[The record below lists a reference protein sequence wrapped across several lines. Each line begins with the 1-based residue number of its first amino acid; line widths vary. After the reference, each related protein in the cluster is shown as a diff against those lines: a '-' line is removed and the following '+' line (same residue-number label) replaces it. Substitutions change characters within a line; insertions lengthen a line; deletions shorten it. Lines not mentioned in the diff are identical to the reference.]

1 MRWNASG
8 RGPAWVMFAT
18 LGACVLAAAAFPAA
32 AGATGESQ
40 ATQVVASVTNADGAA
55 AAEPAPPAEF
65 EVANRHIV
73 TLRAAVQGI
82 TPAERADAA
91 GHRLD
96 EIVKDGGPL
105 EVTTRPIP
113 EGMVVL
119 VDGNAVFRVRNGDVD
134 AEAGETVATAA
145 VEAAGNLRQAL
156 GEIRE
161 AADARA
167 LLRAAGHALLGTLL
181 FAVLLWLVVR
191 GYRVIAVR
199 VHAAA
204 QRRMARFLPAWTS
217 HVVGE
222 AAVGGLFTL
231 PFKLLAMLLA
241 ALLSYQWATFVL
253 RRFPY
258 TRPMG
263 ESLRDN
269 LLAALGRFAESV
281 LEAVPGL
288 LFVVLIFLLARI
300 AVRAVRAFFDG
311 VERGHIHVSALDET
325 TAQPTGKLVT
335 VGIWLLAIVA
345 AYPYIPGSNSEA
357 FKGISVILGLMVSI
371 GASGVVNQVVSG
383 LMLMYTRAIRAGE
396 FVQIGETEG
405 TVKSVGFLATRIE
418 TLRHEEINIP
428 NSVIASNVT
437 RNYSRLAA
445 DGGLWIPTKVTIGY
459 DTPWRQVHAMLS
471 LAAGRTEGVAADP
484 APRVLQ
490 TALLDFYVEYT
501 LLVCVAAP
509 TLRPA
514 TLSRLHANIQ
524 DAFNEFGVQI
534 MSPNYE
540 ADPDAPKIVPKEK
553 WFEPPAVR

>member
-1 MRWNASG
+1 MRRISRVRVSG
-8 RGPAWVMFAT
+8 WAA
-18 LGACVLAAAAFPAA
+18 LAALGMWTVAAPAHAAA
-32 AGATGESQ
+32 AGAA
-40 ATQVVASVTNADGAA
+40 ATDPASPAA
-55 AAEPAPPAEF
+55 RVAAEGAVSTGSVAPADF
-65 EVANRHIV
+65 EVANRRISTMRV
-73 TLRAAVQGI
+73 EVLGI
-82 TPAERADAA
+82 TPAQRAEDA

-96 EIVKDGGPL
+96 QIIKSGGPL

-113 EGMVVL
+113 EGVVVL
-119 VDGNAVFRVRNGDVD
+119 VDGKAVFRVRNGDVD
-134 AEAGETVATAA
+134 AEAGETVAASA

-161 AADARA
+161 SEDARVLA
-167 LLRAAGHALLGTLL
+167 TAAGYALLGTVL
-181 FAVLLWLVVR
+181 FAALLWLLVR
-191 GYRVIAVR
+191 GYRVLAVR

-204 QRRMARFLPAWTS
+204 QRRMARMLPAWTS
-217 HVVGE
+217 EVVGE

-231 PFKLLAMLLA
+231 PFKLLATVLA

-269 LLAALGRFAESV
+269 LLAALGRFVESV

-325 TAQPTGKLVT
+325 TARPTGKLVT

-345 AYPYIPGSNSEA
+345 AYPYIPGSSSQA
-357 FKGISVILGLMVSI
+357 FKGIGVILGLMVSI
-371 GASGVVNQVVSG
+371 GASGVVNQMVSG
-383 LMLMYTRAIRAGE
+383 LMLMYTRAIRPGE
-396 FVQIGETEG
+396 FVQVGETEG
-405 TVKSVGFLATRIE
+405 TVKSVGFLTTRIE

-471 LAAGRTEGVAADP
+471 LAAGRTDGVAKDP

-490 TALLDFYVEYT
+490 TALQDFYVEYT
-501 LLVCVAAP
+501 LLVCVATP
-509 TLRPA
+509 TLRLT
-514 TLSRLHANIQ
+514 TLSRLHANIL

-553 WFEPPAVR
+553 WFEPPAAG

>member
-1 MRWNASG
+1 MRRISRVRVSG
-8 RGPAWVMFAT
+8 WAA
-18 LGACVLAAAAFPAA
+18 LAALGTWTVAAPAHAAA
-32 AGATGESQ
+32 AGAA
-40 ATQVVASVTNADGAA
+40 ATDPASPAA
-55 AAEPAPPAEF
+55 RVAAEGAVSTGSVAPADF
-65 EVANRHIV
+65 EVANRRISTMRV
-73 TLRAAVQGI
+73 EVLGI
-82 TPAERADAA
+82 TPAQRAEDA

-96 EIVKDGGPL
+96 QIIKSGGPL

-113 EGMVVL
+113 EGVVVL
-119 VDGNAVFRVRNGDVD
+119 VDGRAVFRVRHGDVD
-134 AEAGETVATAA
+134 AEAGETVATSA

-161 AADARA
+161 AEDASV
-167 LLRAAGHALLGTLL
+167 LLRAAGQALLGTVL
-181 FAVLLWLVVR
+181 FAALLWLLVR
-191 GYRVIAVR
+191 GYRVLAVR

-204 QRRMARFLPAWTS
+204 QRRMARMLPAWTS
-217 HVVGE
+217 EVVGE

-231 PFKLLAMLLA
+231 PFKLIATVLA

-263 ESLRDN
+263 ESLRDD
-269 LLAALGRFAESV
+269 LLAALGRFVESV

-300 AVRAVRAFFDG
+300 AVRAVRAFFNG

-325 TAQPTGKLVT
+325 TARPTGKLVT

-345 AYPYIPGSNSEA
+345 AYPYIPGSDSQA
-357 FKGISVILGLMVSI
+357 FKGIGVILGLMVSI

-383 LMLMYTRAIRAGE
+383 LMLMYTRAIRPGE

-405 TVKSVGFLATRIE
+405 TVKSVGFLTTRIE

-428 NSVIASNVT
+428 NSVIAGNVT

-471 LAAGRTEGVAADP
+471 LAAGRTDGVAKDP

-490 TALLDFYVEYT
+490 TALQDFYVEYT
-501 LLVCVAAP
+501 LLVCVATP
-509 TLRPA
+509 TLRLA
-514 TLSRLHANIQ
+514 TLSRLHANIL
-524 DAFNEFGVQI
+524 DAFNESGVQI

-553 WFEPPAVR
+553 WFEPPAAG

>member
-1 MRWNASG
+1 MRDSG
-8 RGPAWVMFAT
+8 WAA
-18 LGACVLAAAAFPAA
+18 LAALGMWTVAAPAHAAA
-32 AGATGESQ
+32 AGAA
-40 ATQVVASVTNADGAA
+40 ATDAASPAVRV
-55 AAEPAPPAEF
+55 AAEGAVSIRSVAPADF
-65 EVANRHIV
+65 EVANRRISTMRV
-73 TLRAAVQGI
+73 EVLGI
-82 TPAERADAA
+82 TPAERAKDAR
-91 GHRLD
+91 HRLD
-96 EIVKDGGPL
+96 QIVKSGGPL
-105 EVTTRPIP
+105 AVTTRPIP
-113 EGMVVL
+113 EGVVLL
-119 VDGNAVFRVRNGDVD
+119 VDGKAVFRVRNGDVD
-134 AEAGETVATAA
+134 AEAGETVEAAA
-145 VEAAGNLRQAL
+145 VEAAGNLRRAL

-161 AADARA
+161 AEDATM

-181 FAVLLWLVVR
+181 FAALLWLLVR
-191 GYRVIAVR
+191 GYRVLAVR

-204 QRRMARFLPAWTS
+204 QRRMARMLPAWTS
-217 HVVGE
+217 AVVGE

-231 PFKLLAMLLA
+231 PFKLLATLLA

-269 LLAALGRFAESV
+269 LLAGLGRFAESI

-288 LFVVLIFLLARI
+288 LCVVLIFVLARI
-300 AVRAVRAFFDG
+300 AVRAVRAFFNG

-345 AYPYIPGSNSEA
+345 AYPYIPGSNSQA

-418 TLRHEEINIP
+418 TLRHEEVNIP

-445 DGGLWIPTKVTIGY
+445 EGGLWIPTKVTIGY

-490 TALLDFYVEYT
+490 TALQDFYVEYT
-501 LLVCVAAP
+501 LLVCVATP

-514 TLSRLHANIQ
+514 TLSRLHANIL

-540 ADPDAPKIVPKEK
+540 ADPEAPKIVPKEK
-553 WFEPPAVR
+553 WFEPPAAR